1 MRTHHL
7 FGRLR
12 RSAKGPDHTKRRS
25 RRPILEILEDR
36 TMPSILFGNS
46 QSLTTS
52 DNNGPVLANAQVRL
66 IFWGFG
72 WDTPSQ
78 AAVRTALVN
87 SINALDTSTY
97 FYSTSP
103 GWDLVQY
110 RPGSQSRPTVVDNLH
125 TTYNS
130 PGLTFT
136 ANDVSNM
143 LNHEYGMDTS
153 RYYYVIP
160 DANSTPTGCGCSA
173 EHTYW
178 SSGSN
183 HERFGFSRN
192 LATPSLDDLTLLYS
206 HEMVESITDPEGT
219 ALQVNPRNPS
229 AWNEISDGEAQS
241 YAFRVVN
248 GAQRVWAQSYYS
260 LHDHRFTI
268 PTGHSQDLFVSPSG
282 VLTINGDQLASH
294 DDNITIDVSGGGILV
309 NLNGEVDQF
318 DPGQI
323 SSVVINSGNGNNV
336 TNILRTIVPVSVVGG
351 GSLDTVNIGT
361 GGSVQG
367 ISATVNISNPPAG
380 GYTTVNIDDSAD
392 GGTHSNIVVTSGSV
406 TGLAPATI
414 SYAQGD
420 LRNLNISTG
429 TGSNTVNV
437 LSTPFNFTQA
447 PHTALI
453 GHSGSTTVNVGNAG
467 SLAGIQGAVDVSNP
481 PIGGYTTLTIDDS
494 ADGAT
499 HSNVVVTSGS
509 VTGLAP
515 ATISYQQSD
524 LAALNIDTGTGSNTV
539 NVQST
544 PNNGVR
550 NPHTALIGHSGSTT
564 VNVGNA
570 GTLAGIQGAVD
581 VSNPPIGGYT
591 TLTID
596 DSADSATH
604 SNVVVT
610 SGSVTGLAPA
620 TISYQQSDLAALN
633 IDTGTG
639 SNTVNVQSTPNN
651 GVQNPH
657 TALIGHSGSTA
668 VNVGNGGTLA
678 GIQGALDVSNPP
690 VGGYTTLTIDDSA
703 DAATYPNVVVTSGS
717 VTGLAPATISYQQ
730 SDLAA
735 LNINMG
741 TGSNTVNVQSSPNN
755 GVRNPQTTLTIGPSN
770 TVNLASPTNTLDPI
784 SRVTINDP
792 SSTGTVNLNDSGFAG
807 AEDYSM
813 TASTVAIS
821 RSSSFALTYNGSAAL
836 NLTAGPGANIFD
848 IGSSSAAT
856 TINAGGGGN
865 CFHIGGLLGGGGT
878 QYLAT
883 SILGPLTLNGGGA
896 DFLDFFDAN
905 DLGPETFN
913 FDAVPSTL
921 NLGST
926 GTTIATFSGMGGGI
940 YVVTNGFSTAND
952 LSGTVIFDQPGGPP
966 CGPGPGRRP
975 PIQFETVHSPV
986 NVPKHDMS
994 PTSVPA
1000 ARAHVSTLRAMKV
1013 LDQPALVDEVFAQIG

>member
-544 PNNGVR
+544 PNNGV
-550 NPHTALIGHSGSTT
+550 
-564 VNVGNA
+564 
-570 GTLAGIQGAVD
+570 
-581 VSNPPIGGYT
+581 
-591 TLTID
+591 
-596 DSADSATH
+596 
-604 SNVVVT
+604 
-610 SGSVTGLAPA
+610 
-620 TISYQQSDLAALN
+620 
-633 IDTGTG
+633 
-639 SNTVNVQSTPNN
+639 
-651 GVQNPH
+651 QNPH